1 MAEYHIL
8 PEEKARRQ
16 KQRLDA
22 LREVAWGMS
31 IFTQLGVSVAT
42 PLVVLIGG
50 AWWLQ
55 NRFDLGVWV
64 LVLGIVLGIGTAA
77 DSAVRF
83 YRQVMQRIERR
94 KKAQKDG
101 EKQ

>member
-1 MAEYHIL
+1 MAEYHIS

-64 LVLGIVLGIGTAA
+64 LVLGIVLGIVG
-77 DSAVRF
+77 VQF
-83 YRQVMQRIERR
+83 VVQYWKGR
-94 KKAQKDG
+94 KKSAA
-101 EKQ
+101 